1 MHIVLGATG
10 HVGSA
15 LAQALLAHNEPVT
28 VVTRD
33 AHKTQALQTKGARVA
48 VVDVLDTAALH
59 RVFLGGTRVFVLNPP
74 APPST
79 DTVAEERKT
88 LHAIVAA
95 LEGCKLEKIVGE
107 STYGA
112 QPDVSGQGVGD
123 SSVLYEMEQALQ
135 AGPVPF
141 SAIRAAYYMSN
152 WDASLKTARE
162 DGKVHSLYPADFVL
176 PMVAPHDLGQFAA
189 KLMLGSPAPSGPHFV
204 EGPQR
209 YTPADVAQA
218 FAEALGRPVAV
229 EVTPPE
235 RWEQAFKAQGFSDA
249 AARSYAAMTRA
260 TLDHCER
267 PDQPERGV
275 VSLREYI
282 TALVKK
288 SGA

>member
-1 MHIVLGATG
+1 MHIILGATG

-48 VVDVLDTAALH
+48 VVDVFDTPALH
-59 RVFLGGTRVFVLNPP
+59 RVFMGGTRVFVLNPP

-79 DTVAEERKT
+79 DTVAEERKS
-88 LHAIVAA
+88 LRAILSA
-95 LEGCKLEKIVGE
+95 LEGCTLEKIVAE

-112 QPDVSGQGVGD
+112 QPGDGIGDLGV
-123 SSVLYEMEQALQ
+123 LHEMEQALG
-135 AGPVPF
+135 AGQVPF

-162 DGKVHSLYPADFVL
+162 EGKVHSMYPPDFKL

-189 KLMLGSPAPSGPHFV
+189 KLMLGSPAPSGPHYV

-209 YTPADVAQA
+209 YSPGDVARA
-218 FAEALGRPVAV
+218 FSQALGRPVDVA
-229 EVTPPE
+229 VTPQAQWVP
-235 RWEQAFKAQGFSDA
+235 AFKALGFSDA
-249 AARSYAAMTRA
+249 AAKSYAEMTRI
-260 TLDHCER
+260 TLEDKYE
-267 PDQPERGV
+267 PEKPEPGA
-275 VSLREYI
+275 VSLGEYI

-288 SGA
+288 S

>member
-1 MHIVLGATG
+1 MHIILGATG

-48 VVDVLDTAALH
+48 VVDVFDTPALH
-59 RVFLGGTRVFVLNPP
+59 RVFMGGTRVFVLNPP

-79 DTVAEERKT
+79 DTVAEERKS
-88 LHAIVAA
+88 LRAILCA
-95 LEGCKLEKIVGE
+95 LEGCKLEKIVAE

-112 QPDVSGQGVGD
+112 QAGEGIGDLGV
-123 SSVLYEMEQALQ
+123 LHEMEQALG
-135 AGPVPF
+135 AGQVPF

-162 DGKVHSLYPADFVL
+162 EGKVHSMYPPDFKL

-189 KLMLGSPAPSGPHFV
+189 KLMLGSPAPSGPHYV

-209 YTPADVAQA
+209 YSPGDVARA
-218 FAEALGRPVAV
+218 FSQALGRPVEVA
-229 EVTPPE
+229 VTPQAQWVP
-235 RWEQAFKAQGFSDA
+235 AFKALGFSDA
-249 AARSYAAMTRA
+249 AARSYAEMTRI
-260 TLDHCER
+260 TLEDKYE
-267 PDQPERGV
+267 PEKPERGAI
-275 VSLREYI
+275 SLGEYV

-288 SGA
+288 S